1 MPAHRTRR
9 EKLEAVVL
17 ADALNSSEDAGKRL
31 GIAGRS
37 IRRWRDDPELAE
49 MVQKTRDETSDDVK
63 VAMVLAWELIIERL
77 KAGQID
83 TKDLIVL
90 GGVSFD
96 KYQLASGGA
105 TSRSESRDITG
116 TISDTELDAALR
128 EANALATGGRGPKAV
143 EETPED

>member
-37 IRRWRDDPELAE
+37 IRRWRDDPDLAD